1 MTETINFAIDLGTTN
16 SLIAKMSNGTVEVF
30 KNPAGHKETLPSV
43 VAFRNERIII
53 GDKAKEFIEKDPN
66 NVFSAFKRKMGTS
79 ENFFVSSLGDFK
91 SPVEL
96 STLVLKEL
104 KNFVYTGEQIESV
117 VITIPAS
124 FDTIQSNATKKA
136 GYEAGFKEVTLLQEP
151 IAASLAFANKN
162 NERSTLQGQWLVYD
176 LGGGTFDVALVKI
189 IDGEM
194 RVTDHEGDNYL
205 GGVDFD
211 NLLMQ
216 HCILPYIYSQGTF
229 NGDLNKELR
238 SAKGKHNSLYY
249 LLLKKAEEVKI
260 ELTNKDTAEIEFE
273 ITDDND
279 KVLDLYFSISKQ
291 AFEDC
296 IREKVEYSIKL
307 IQSILERNHLSSL
320 DLKEV
325 IMIGGSTYIPLVKR
339 LLTEKLDIAVNTSID
354 PTTAVAV
361 GAAYFAGSKTKSF
374 TIPDQN
380 HTQNTPSNPSNISI
394 RTAYAKATND
404 KEEYFTA
411 AVSGEFENLLYR
423 IVRND
428 GGYDSGLKKLTGRI
442 SEMLALVEN
451 TNNSFTFSVYNSN
464 NNLVAIPHTPIEIVH
479 GKFTV
484 YGQPLPND
492 ICIEIDDLE
501 ENTTKLE
508 LIFEK
513 NAILPLRKTILKE
526 ITKTIKRDHTDS
538 LIINVLE
545 GNRYAVPSSCIPL
558 GVIEING
565 KGLENDLVKGSDIEI
580 TLEISESRDL
590 KIIALMLI
598 NEQEYSDIFNP
609 SVRKVSLR
617 KLNDEIT
624 TLLQQARKEL
634 KQFEKAEQFETA
646 VAIQHVVSE
655 LEEAFIAL
663 RGLDEDDVTDEKYF
677 WEERKR
683 KLAQQLD
690 IAGKDQ
696 KLPTLKEAY
705 FKEKNFCEAEL
716 KEENDI
722 ARLNRF
728 ERIVVH
734 EKEYLASNSM
744 YSIQAKIKELE
755 DLVWEVRRNK
765 PYVIANTYH
774 YYATKPIEEFKDQ
787 KKAQQFIQIGDKA
800 LERQNYEEVWVAIN
814 GLYYLL
820 PDKIK
825 DSERI
830 KGTGIG

>member
-1 MTETINFAIDLGTTN
+1 MSETINFAIDLGTTN
-16 SLIAKMSNGTVEVF
+16 SLIAKMNNGSVEVF
-30 KNPAGHKETLPSV
+30 KNPTGHKETLPSV

-79 ENFFVSSLGDFK
+79 ENFFVSSLGNFK

-162 NERSTLQGQWLVYD
+162 NENSSLQGQWLVYD

-189 IDGEM
+189 IEGEM
-194 RVTDHEGDNYL
+194 RVVDHEGDNYL

-211 NLLMQ
+211 NLLIQ
-216 HCILPYIYSQGTF
+216 QCILPYIYSQGTF
-229 NGDLNKELR
+229 NGDLHKELR
-238 SAKGKHNSLYY
+238 SAKGKYNSLYY

-279 KVLDLYFSISKQ
+279 KLHELYFSISKNE
-291 AFEDC
+291 FENC
-296 IREKVEYSIKL
+296 IREKIEYSIQL
-307 IQSILERNHLSSL
+307 IQSILERNNLSSL
-320 DLKEV
+320 DLQEV

-339 LLTEKLDIAVNTSID
+339 LITEKLGIAVNTSVD
-354 PTTAVAV
+354 PTTAVAI

-374 TIPDQN
+374 AILDEQDKPFN
-380 HTQNTPSNPSNISI
+380 SSNINI

-411 AVSGEFENLLYR
+411 AITGEIENLLYR
-423 IVRND
+423 IIRND
-428 GGYDSGLKKLTGRI
+428 GGYDSGLKKLAERI
-442 SEMLALVEN
+442 SEMLPVVEN
-451 TNNSFTFSVYNSN
+451 TNNSFTFSVYDSS
-464 NNLVAIPHTPIEIVH
+464 NNLVDIPYTPIEIVH
-479 GKFTV
+479 GKYTV

-492 ICIEIDDLE
+492 ICIEIDDRE

-526 ITKTIKRDHTDS
+526 ITKTIKRDQADS

-598 NEQEYSDIFNP
+598 NDQEYSDVFNP
-609 SVRKVSLR
+609 SVRKVSLT
-617 KLNDEIT
+617 KLKDEIS
-624 TLLQQARKEL
+624 TLLKQARKEL
-634 KQFEKAEQFETA
+634 NQFEKTEQFERA
-646 VAIQHVVSE
+646 IAIQNILSD
-655 LEEAFIAL
+655 LEEAYSGVNEL
-663 RGLDEDDVTDEKYF
+663 GEDDVTDEKYF

-690 IAGKDQ
+690 ITGKEQ
-696 KLPTLKEAY
+696 KLPALKEKY
-705 FKEKNFCEAEL
+705 FSEKNFCEREL
-716 KEENDI
+716 KEENDT

-728 ERIVVH
+728 ETIIAH
-734 EKEYLASNSM
+734 EKEYLGSNSI

-765 PYVIANTYH
+765 PYVIAHNYH
-774 YYATKPIEEFKDQ
+774 YYASQPIENFKDQ

-800 LERQNYEEVWVAIN
+800 LERQNYEEVWVAIS
-814 GLYYLL
+814 GLYHLL

-825 DSERI
+825 DDDRI